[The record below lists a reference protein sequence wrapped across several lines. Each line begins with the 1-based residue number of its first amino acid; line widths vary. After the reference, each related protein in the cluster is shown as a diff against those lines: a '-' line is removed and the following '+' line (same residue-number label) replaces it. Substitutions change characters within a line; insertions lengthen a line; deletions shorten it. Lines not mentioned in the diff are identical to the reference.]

1 MADGQGPTKI
11 ATGVGNPR
19 KAVGHAY
26 VRPSPLGGVRNKARR
41 CDLRDFSARE
51 ALGRLGDEVG
61 VLGGEVGLL
70 GGVGGKVV
78 QLPRRIG
85 VLGEAALDG
94 FPIAHQDGPLA
105 AVAGEIPCD
114 GRARRLSYAAQG
126 GREGFALAGELRYS
140 T

>member
-1 MADGQGPTKI
+1 MPMSDPPPLLIAPGPICADGWRFWTPNSHISQLAHLGQALWVRGGDI
-11 ATGVGNPR
+11 AR
-19 KAVGHAY
+19 
-26 VRPSPLGGVRNKARR
+26 
-41 CDLRDFSARE
+41 
-51 ALGRLGDEVG
+51 
-61 VLGGEVGLL
+61 L
-70 GGVGGKVV
+70 GGVGGEVV
-78 QLPRRIG
+78 ELPRRIG